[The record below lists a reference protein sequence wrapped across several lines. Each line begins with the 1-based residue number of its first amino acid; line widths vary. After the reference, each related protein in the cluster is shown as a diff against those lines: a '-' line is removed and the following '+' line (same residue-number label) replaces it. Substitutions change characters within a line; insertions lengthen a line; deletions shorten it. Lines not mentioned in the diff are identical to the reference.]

1 MSFDF
6 LSPAWLLCLLAI
18 PFVWIGVRG
27 RRDLLQRVLRS
38 AALIAL
44 ACALARP
51 VWWESTGTP
60 HHVFVLD
67 ESPSAAGA
75 DRDAV
80 RAALA
85 RWIAQ
90 LEDDARTSLVRF
102 GAAPTDA
109 AQALLE
115 AFDDHAFVTGT
126 VGEALG
132 IAASRIPTGA
142 RGSIT
147 LVSDGL
153 AESRDWGPVAQTLT
167 LREIPVHS
175 VTLAALE
182 GDVRPV
188 RISADGEWRVGEE
201 ARIHVDVVGRSNDVT
216 LVLEG
221 DDGELARR
229 TGLRLVDRGRFELTF
244 EPAAAGFIE
253 LALRVEVAD
262 GTDAHPG
269 NEQLGG
275 VFAIQDPLRVLYLGG
290 RQAGGADRLAQLI
303 GPGFELIEGP
313 AAESTR
319 LAAAGYD
326 LVVLDDCAADALP
339 AGAQEELRDAVHA
352 GSTGVFMSG
361 GQAAF
366 GPGGYADGALAE
378 VLPIESVQKEEKRD
392 PSTSLVVVI
401 DTSGSMGG
409 ERVQL
414 AKEVARLAVG
424 RLLPHDKVGIVE
436 FYGAKRWAAPLQP
449 ASNRIELQRA
459 LNRMDAG
466 GGTVILPAIEEAFYG
481 LQNVQTRYKHVL
493 VLTDGGVERGAF
505 EPLIRRMADKG
516 ITVSTVLIGGAAHS
530 EFLVNI
536 ANWGKGRFYSVPDR
550 FSLPEILLKQ
560 PTTTKLPAYR
570 PGVHA
575 IEASGS
581 ERWWG
586 DTERESLPPLSGYVE
601 SKARDG
607 AEVLMRT
614 VEGGHPVLAS
624 WRTGLGRATAL
635 LTEPTGAGTAT
646 WRDWSGY
653 GPLLAHVL
661 AASAADNRVD
671 WTYRLERDGH
681 RARLTATRLRPT
693 TAPPRA
699 SVLRDGEAVES
710 DFEERADGLQEAT
723 WSSDPDR
730 ALFVIAGP
738 PDAERRLAASPRS
751 DRAPEGNVDP
761 QRALDLTRLSAAT
774 GGRELRPTDLATFLP
789 PVGPRRETIGRTS
802 LAPIALLIALACYL
816 ADIIHRRRP
825 RVISR

>member
-1 MSFDF
+1 MALEF
-6 LSPAWLLCLLAI
+6 LSPAWLFSLFALPI
-18 PFVWIGVRG
+18 VWWGVRT
-27 RRDLLQRVLRS
+27 RRDAVQRSLRS

-44 ACALARP
+44 ACALAQP
-51 VWWESTGTP
+51 VWWEPGGSP
-60 HHVFVLD
+60 HHVLVLD
-67 ESPSAAGA
+67 ESPSAQGA
-75 DRDAV
+75 DRDTV

-85 RWIAQ
+85 RWVAS

-102 GAAPTDA
+102 GAAPLPGT
-109 AQALLE
+109 ALSLE
-115 AFDDHAFVTGT
+115 DFDDHAFVAGT
-126 VGEALG
+126 CGEALAL
-132 IAASRIPTGA
+132 AATRIPALA

-147 LVSDGL
+147 LVTDGL
-153 AESRDWGPVAQTLT
+153 AEARDWGPITQVLT
-167 LREIPVHS
+167 AREIPVHS
-175 VTLAALE
+175 VRLAALE
-182 GDVRPV
+182 NDVRPV

-201 ARIHVDVVGRSNDVT
+201 ARLVVDVIGRT
-216 LVLEG
+216 GEMALVLE
-221 DDGELARR
+221 DVEGELARID
-229 TGLRLVDRGRFELTF
+229 GVGVDGRGRFRLAF
-244 EPAAAGFIE
+244 EPAEAGFIE
-253 LALRVEVAD
+253 LRLRIEVGDGAD
-262 GTDAHPG
+262 GHSG
-269 NEQLGG
+269 NEQLDG

-290 RQAGGADRLAQLI
+290 RQAGGAEQLAQLV
-303 GPGFELIEGP
+303 GPGFELTAGP
-313 AAESTR
+313 AAESTKLDAR
-319 LAAAGYD
+319 NYD
-326 LVVLDDCAADALP
+326 LVVLDDCTADSLP
-339 AGAQEELRDAVHA
+339 TGAQEELRDAVLD
-352 GSTGVFMSG
+352 GTTGLFMSG

-366 GPGGYADGALAE
+366 GPGGYADGALADA
-378 VLPIESVQKEEKRD
+378 LPVESVQKEEKRD

-550 FSLPEILLKQ
+550 FSLPEIMLKQ

-575 IEASGS
+575 IEASGAQ
-581 ERWWG
+581 RWWG
-586 DTERESLPPLSGYVE
+586 DVDRDALPPLSGYVE
-601 SKARDG
+601 SKARGG

-614 VEGGHPVLAS
+614 VEGGHPVLAT

-635 LTEPTGAGTAT
+635 MTEPTGAGTSS
-646 WRDWSGY
+646 WSDWSGY

-661 AASAADNRVD
+661 ASSAADNRAE
-671 WTYRLERDGH
+671 WSYRLERDGH
-681 RARLTATRLRPT
+681 RARLTATRLAVT
-693 TAPPRA
+693 AAPPRA
-699 SVLRDGEAVES
+699 SVVRDGEAVELT
-710 DFEERADGLQEAT
+710 FEERADGLQECNWPA
-723 WSSDPDR
+723 DPDA
-730 ALFVIAGP
+730 ALFVLAGP
-738 PDAERRLAASPRS
+738 RNDERRLAASPRS
-751 DRAPEGNVDP
+751 DREPDLNVDP
-761 QRALDLTRLSAAT
+761 EHALDLARLSAAT
-774 GGRELRPTDLATFLP
+774 GGRELRPAALASFVP
-789 PVGPRRETIGRTS
+789 QAGPNTETLGRTR
-802 LAPIALLIALACYL
+802 LAPLALLIALACYL
-816 ADIIHRRRP
+816 ADIVHRRRP
-825 RVISR
+825 RVLPR